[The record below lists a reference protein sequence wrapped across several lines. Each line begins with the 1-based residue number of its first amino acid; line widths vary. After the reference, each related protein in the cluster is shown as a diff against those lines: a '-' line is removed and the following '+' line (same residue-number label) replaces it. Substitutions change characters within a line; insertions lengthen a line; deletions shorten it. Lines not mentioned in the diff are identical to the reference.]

1 MKRILIFYLS
11 VTLIVLKVTV
21 ELASCQTAKQQGT
34 IEGIVLDVETKTPL
48 IGTNVTV
55 EGTVLGA
62 ATGLDGRFVIPNV
75 PVGNYVLRFDFI
87 GYSQVKK
94 ADIIVRPERITQ
106 VHVEMKMKAL
116 ETEGVSVTAG
126 YFAETTDQLTS
137 VINFSNEEIRRA
149 PGSAGDV
156 SRILFSL
163 PSLSKVNDQSNN
175 LIVRGGNP
183 IENTFY
189 VDNIEIENI
198 NHFPQ
203 QAASGGPIGILNV
216 DFIRD
221 VTFLTGGFNATFGD
235 KLSSIMDIKFREGN
249 RNEFDGQFDFNW
261 AGFGGVAEG
270 PLFGGKGS
278 WLFSARRSYLDYVID
293 WFDVGSSIAPIYG
306 DLQGKLVLDL
316 SMNHKLTLLGI
327 FSDDHNAPDR
337 ETAEENF
344 MTHFGRQ
351 DLIQRT
357 VGMNWQAIWGKHG
370 YSNTSLAATV
380 NNYDEDWYET
390 TTGRYDVKNRTSEQM
405 IKFRNINHF
414 KIDKNHSI
422 EFGVEGKRITEKYN
436 NWYAPSTNT
445 TGENVPELYLEK
457 EITAHLVGGF
467 LNYIVN
473 PVNRLTI
480 TAGLRANF
488 FSYNENTVISPRF
501 GIRYQLTHKTAIN
514 FSTGLFYQHLP
525 LLLLSQN
532 ENFKNLKD
540 LKAIHYILGI
550 EHLITENTK
559 LTIEVY
565 QKNYRNF
572 PLDPQQPAIFVI
584 DQDFFNNYQQLLDK
598 GKAESKGIEL
608 MIQKK
613 LAQNVYGLV
622 SFAYFKSRY
631 LGLDNEWRDR
641 SYDNR
646 VTFSLEGGYKP
657 NKKWEFSMRW
667 IYAGGVPY
675 TPIDIEKSKLNH
687 RAVYDENRINE
698 IRYPDYHSMNLRVDR
713 RFLLSKSNIV
723 FYLSVWNA
731 YNRKNV
737 ANYFWNDKEQ
747 KQEKVYQWGML
758 PIFGVEWEF

>member
-1 MKRILIFYLS
+1 
-11 VTLIVLKVTV
+11 
-21 ELASCQTAKQQGT
+21 
-34 IEGIVLDVETKTPL
+34 
-48 IGTNVTV
+48 
-55 EGTVLGA
+55 
-62 ATGLDGRFVIPNV
+62 
-75 PVGNYVLRFDFI
+75 
-87 GYSQVKK
+87 
-94 ADIIVRPERITQ
+94 
-106 VHVEMKMKAL
+106 
-116 ETEGVSVTAG
+116 
-126 YFAETTDQLTS
+126 
-137 VINFSNEEIRRA
+137 
-149 PGSAGDV
+149 
-156 SRILFSL
+156 
-163 PSLSKVNDQSNN
+163 
-175 LIVRGGNP
+175 
-183 IENTFY
+183 
-189 VDNIEIENI
+189 I

-249 RNEFDGQFDFNW
+249 RNEFDGQLDLNW

-270 PLFGGKGS
+270 PLFSEKGS
-278 WLFSARRSYLDYVID
+278 WLFSARRSYLDYVIN

-306 DLQGKLVLDL
+306 DLQGKVVLDL
-316 SMNHKLTLLGI
+316 NTNHKLTLLGI
-327 FSDDHNAPDR
+327 FSEDHNAPDR

-370 YSNTSLAATV
+370 YSNVSLAATV

-390 TTGRYDVKNRTSEQM
+390 TTGKYDVKNRTSEQM

-414 KIDKNHSI
+414 KINKNHSV
-422 EFGVEGKRITEKYN
+422 EFGVEAKRITEKYN
-436 NWYAPSTNT
+436 NWYAASTNT

-480 TAGLRANF
+480 TAGLRTDF
-488 FSYNENTVISPRF
+488 FSYTENTVISPRF
-501 GIRYQLTHKTAIN
+501 GSHYQLTQKTAIN
-514 FSTGLFYQHLP
+514 FSTGIFYQHLP

-532 ENFKNLKD
+532 ESFKNLKS

-687 RAVYDENRINE
+687 RAVYDEHRVNE

-723 FYLSVWNA
+723 FYFSVWNA

-737 ANYFWNDKEQ
+737 ANYFWNDKRQ
-747 KQEKVYQWGML
+747 KQEKVYQWGVL